1 MVRSMRRLVGASGI
15 AALALALAGC
25 GLTVPSD
32 PDGTLE
38 TVSGGVL
45 EVGVTPNPPF
55 TEIDDADDEE
65 PSGTEVTLVESF
77 AASIDAELSWTVG
90 SEEDLV
96 RQLEEG
102 DLDLVIGG
110 ITERTPW
117 AAHAAPTRAYAQA
130 LQPDGSTT
138 GVVML
143 TPMGENAF
151 LAALEQHLDE
161 AAP

>member
-1 MVRSMRRLVGASGI
+1 MRRPTGASGI
-15 AALALALAGC
+15 ALLVLALAGC
-25 GLTVPSD
+25 GLSVPSD

-55 TEIDDADDEE
+55 TEIDDDGE
-65 PSGTEVTLVESF
+65 PSGTEIGLVESF
-77 AASIDAELSWTVG
+77 AASIDAELSWTAG

-96 RQLEEG
+96 RQLEERE
-102 DLDLVIGG
+102 LDLVIGG
-110 ITERTPW
+110 ITEQTPW
-117 AAHAAPTRAYAQA
+117 ASRAAPTRPYAQA

-151 LAALEQHLDE
+151 LAALEAHLDE